1 MDKNIFN
8 NLLSNADTLQTRL
21 RAYNS
26 FKNEY
31 YGKNNSSI
39 PSEITFR
46 DQNGEILA
54 SFTLDSNTSHEV
66 LSLLIKRT
74 KTELE
79 ATAETIKSM
88 IDWRMEHEIS
98 N

>member
-8 NLLSNADTLQTRL
+8 NLLSRVDTLQTRL
-21 RAYNS
+21 RSYNA

-31 YGKNNSSI
+31 YKKNNSSI
-39 PSEITFR
+39 QSEITFR

-66 LSLLIKRT
+66 LSCLIVKAT
-74 KTELE
+74 TDLE
-79 ATAETIKSM
+79 VTAETIKNM
-88 IDWRMEHEIS
+88 ITEDET
-98 N
+98 

>member
-8 NLLSNADTLQTRL
+8 NLLSKVNALLTRL
-21 RAYNS
+21 RSYKS

-46 DQNGEILA
+46 DQNGELLA
-54 SFTLDSNTSHEV
+54 SFTLDSDTSHEV
-66 LSLLIKRT
+66 LSFLIGRT
-74 KTELE
+74 KADLE
-79 ATAETIKSM
+79 ATAETIRNM
-88 IDWRMEHEIS
+88 ITEDET
-98 N
+98 